1 MTFDEAWDIL
11 KREIGTDAAAR
22 ACHALMR
29 EAGGESLYI
38 PRRPPPVEVKPT
50 ETIKQV
56 QQRAGVSR
64 ATAYRWVHAWK
75 R

>member
-1 MTFDEAWDIL
+1 MTFDECWDIL
-11 KREIGTDAAAR
+11 KRELGTDTAAR

-38 PRRPPPVEVKPT
+38 PRRQPAPAVQPT
-50 ETIKQV
+50 ETVRQV

-64 ATAYRWVHAWK
+64 ATAYRWVNAWK